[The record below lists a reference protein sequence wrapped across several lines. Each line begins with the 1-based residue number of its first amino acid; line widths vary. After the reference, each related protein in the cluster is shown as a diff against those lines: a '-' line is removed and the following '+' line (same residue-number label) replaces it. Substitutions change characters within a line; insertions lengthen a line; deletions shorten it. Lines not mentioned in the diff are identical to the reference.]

1 MLDERKR
8 TMAEF
13 TPDHR
18 PLCIVAIYRADL
30 EMDDEKLSAQTGH
43 AYVDALDEG
52 RLLRPELAAQYKG
65 TGHGTKVCM
74 YARNERQLERAYFD
88 ALAAGLPAVVVIDRS
103 HILPPHFDGN
113 PVVTA
118 VGIGPVYKDEVRS
131 ITKRYSMRRKPL
143 DHADEPG
150 TSKAEPET
158 ESISH

>member
-30 EMDDEKLSAQTGH
+30 EMDDEKLAAQTGH

-65 TGHGTKVCM
+65 TGHGTKLCM
-74 YARNERQLERAYFD
+74 YAKNERQLERAYFD
-88 ALAAGLPAVVVIDRS
+88 ALAAGLPAVLVIDRC

-118 VGIGPVYKDEVRS
+118 VGIGPVYKDEVKS
-131 ITKRYSMRRKPL
+131 ITKRYSMRRRPVG
-143 DHADEPG
+143 HAEETCADR
-150 TSKAEPET
+150 PET
-158 ESISH
+158 ESLSC